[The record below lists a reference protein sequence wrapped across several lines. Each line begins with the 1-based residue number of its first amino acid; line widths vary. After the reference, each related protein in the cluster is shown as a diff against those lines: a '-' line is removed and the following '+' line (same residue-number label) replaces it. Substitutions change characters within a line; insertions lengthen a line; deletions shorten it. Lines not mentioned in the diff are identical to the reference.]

1 MRLYGLATHIDD
13 GIYMIVEYSTDLKKL
28 TKTSDTIY
36 FTDDDRGF
44 TTNIANTRE
53 WDTDANHLIG
63 WYPYNGEV
71 TIKDQYKIGDE
82 YYDLYGDEFPKEYM
96 VNGKPN
102 DEKLDEECP
111 VGDLTITFKNGEIVN
126 KTFKEHNDYYTK

>member
-13 GIYMIVEYSTDLKKL
+13 GIFMIIEYSTDLKKL
-28 TKTSDTIY
+28 TKTHDTIY

-44 TTNIANTRE
+44 TSNIANTRE
-53 WDTDANHLIG
+53 WFTDANHLTG

-71 TIKDQYKIGDE
+71 TIKEQYKIGDE
-82 YYDLYGDEFPKEYM
+82 YYYLFSDEFPKEYM
-96 VNGKPN
+96 INGKPN

-111 VGDLTITFKNGEIVN
+111 YGHVVVTFKDGEIV
-126 KTFKEHNDYYTK
+126 KKEFIQEY